1 MPGNIQKQ
9 AISHIVVILWDRNYT
24 ACILTRFDD
33 VAYNR
38 IFLLF
43 LPGGRF
49 YNVI

>member
-24 ACILTRFDD
+24 TLIILALT
-33 VAYNR
+33 
-38 IFLLF
+38 LLPITEYF